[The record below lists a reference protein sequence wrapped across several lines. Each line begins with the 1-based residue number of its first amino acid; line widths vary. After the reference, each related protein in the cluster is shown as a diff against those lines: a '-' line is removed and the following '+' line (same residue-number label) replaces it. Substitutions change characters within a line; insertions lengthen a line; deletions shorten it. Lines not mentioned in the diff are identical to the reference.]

1 VAVLLVDED
10 LGEMTGIEFLVLVA
24 PDASRVLESM
34 GAETRTATR
43 SCHVAVVGAGS
54 AGLTAAVY
62 AASEGLDTLGG
73 GTGPHG

>member
-1 VAVLLVDED
+1 
-10 LGEMTGIEFLVLVA
+10 
-24 PDASRVLESM
+24 M